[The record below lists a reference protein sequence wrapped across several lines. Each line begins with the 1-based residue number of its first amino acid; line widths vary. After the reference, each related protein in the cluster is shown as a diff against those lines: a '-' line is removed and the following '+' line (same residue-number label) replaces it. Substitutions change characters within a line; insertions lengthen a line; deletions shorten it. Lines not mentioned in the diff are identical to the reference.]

1 EEVGGRRAIVHRHN
15 SCRAYPAD
23 RMTPGTAFGDVGQ
36 AVLVPGLSTTSSY
49 LCVAGA
55 SSERSL
61 HSACHGAGTVI
72 DMFKKDGRSGL
83 DPRGRTTLRYRYDGA
98 APTVVP
104 QLDDNGVNAALGILV
119 DNELVSPVA
128 RMRPLAVLH

>member
-1 EEVGGRRAIVHRHN
+1 
-15 SCRAYPAD
+15 
-23 RMTPGTAFGDVGQ
+23 MTPGTAFGDVGQ

-72 DMFKKDGRSGL
+72 DMFKRDGRSDF

-98 APTVVP
+98 APAVVP